1 MLQLNPTIP
10 VLCREHG
17 YGEAFIISDVSID
30 VNPIY
35 HVRFPGGIVK
45 HFYSDD
51 IRIVG
56 NPMNGAGWDVK
67 EFDDKDVVNKIPAN
81 AKRNMDFIKYFI
93 STTNPYD
100 QNIDLY
106 LKKLDDKGIVETTP
120 YVGEALLFN
129 SLKGATLYVNEI
141 LKNLNNKDIYN
152 ILSHNT
158 KSDEN

>member
-1 MLQLNPTIP
+1 MSLLQLNPTIP

-17 YGEAFIISDVSID
+17 YGDAFIISDVSID

-56 NPMNGAGWDVK
+56 NPMNGSGWDVK
-67 EFDDKDVVNKIPAN
+67 EFEDKDVVNKIPAN

-93 STTNPYD
+93 SVTNPHG
-100 QNIDLY
+100 QNVALY
-106 LKKLDDKGIVETTP
+106 LKRLDDKGIVETTP
-120 YVGEALLFN
+120 YLHEALHWN
-129 SLKGATLYVNEI
+129 TLKGVTLYVDET
-141 LKNLNNKDIYN
+141 LKNLRNKDIYTV
-152 ILSHNT
+152 ISHNT
-158 KSDEN
+158 K